1 MLVNPIGWVQGLE
14 GVTLAAAICALLFLE
29 ETGVPLPFAP
39 GDLLLAIAGIAI
51 AAGKVQPLPMVLAT
65 FFSIVAGA
73 VVGREIFALIGWDR
87 LMRIAGPLHA
97 RVPLEK
103 AAQMLERN
111 GWRAVFTAR
120 LIPGLRV
127 HTTQVA
133 GVSGMPRLSFLA
145 GLVPATAVY
154 VAAFVGLGVAFG
166 RPILRVIHDAERQV
180 LTLVVVLVIGL
191 IAVLWLRR
199 RAQRALASLG
209 GWTGVFKLRL
219 DSVGLALIPVCIGL
233 NVTGHAIAVA
243 LKLPLFLD
251 SIGTVLAA
259 VLAGPWVGASVGLV
273 TNLISSN
280 TIDPIAAPYA
290 VVSVAVG
297 LAAGFGRYLN
307 WQNRPADWLALWPVC
322 FLIASVVSTPLN
334 LTLNGGRS
342 GVPLGDAV
350 YAYVANVHFLPRF
363 VAAYIG
369 EAAVDLPD
377 KLITVLAALFIY
389 RSLPT
394 LEPAERSGLEL
405 DVGEAFVFVFR
416 SRRWLS
422 KLLVGAICVLFSWL
436 LIPLFLLTGYAVAV
450 ARRARQ
456 DEHELP
462 PWDQLGKKVLEG
474 FLITV
479 IFLIWNLPGFL
490 LSLPTDLSAGNS
502 SGDGSQGTP
511 LLSNGVFGALAA
523 LGGLWG
529 LLVLMAQ
536 SAIWGQYLE
545 EGFVGA
551 FRVGAVV
558 RRIRFHVGLTIVVG
572 ALTIVLAGLAA
583 IGFIALGIGVLLT
596 VPYASWV
603 GAHVF
608 GKYARLTDR
617 GGNPGSPHGPTL
629 LRRSGVVESLG

>member
-1 MLVNPIGWVQGLE
+1 MNPIAWVQGLE
-14 GVTLAAAICALLFLE
+14 GLTLAAVICALLFLE

-51 AAGKVQPLPMVLAT
+51 AAGKVQPAPMVLAT
-65 FFSIVAGA
+65 LAAIIGGA

-97 RVPLEK
+97 RAPLEK
-103 AAQMLERN
+103 ASEMLERN

-133 GVSGMPRLSFLA
+133 GVSGMPRLTFLA

-166 RPILRVIHDAERQV
+166 RPILQVIHDAERQV

-191 IAVLWLRR
+191 VAVLWLRR

-219 DSVGLALIPVCIGL
+219 DSVGLALVPVCIGL
-233 NVTGHAIAVA
+233 NITGHAIAVT

-290 VVSVAVG
+290 IVSVSVG

-350 YAYVANVHFLPRF
+350 YSYVANAHFLPRF

-369 EAAVDLPD
+369 EAAIDLPD

-394 LEPAERSGLEL
+394 LEVAQPTGLEL
-405 DVGEAFVFVFR
+405 DVGEAFRFVFR
-416 SRRWLS
+416 SRRWVS
-422 KLLVGAICVLFSWL
+422 KVLIGALCVLFSWI
-436 LIPLFLLTGYAVAV
+436 LIPFFLLTGYAVAV
-450 ARRARQ
+450 ARRAYQ
-456 DEHELP
+456 GDHELP
-462 PWDQLGKKVLEG
+462 AWDQLGKKVVDG
-474 FLITV
+474 FLLAV
-479 IFLIWNLPGFL
+479 VFLIWNLPGFV
-490 LSLPTDLSAGNS
+490 LSLPADISTGNTSTDSN
-502 SGDGSQGTP
+502 QGTP

-523 LGGLWG
+523 LGGVWG

-536 SAIWGQYLE
+536 AAIWSQYLE
-545 EGFVGA
+545 GGFA
-551 FRVGAVV
+551 ATFRVGAIV

-572 ALTIVLAGLAA
+572 ALTIVLVALAVS
-583 IGFIALGIGVLLT
+583 GFVALGIGVLFT

-617 GGNPGSPHGPTL
+617 TPVATKATA
-629 LRRSGVVESLG
+629 VA

>member
-1 MLVNPIGWVQGLE
+1 MNPIGWVQGLE
-14 GVTLAAAICALLFLE
+14 GLTLAAVICALLFLE

-51 AAGKVQPLPMVLAT
+51 AAGKVQPAPMVLAT
-65 FFSIVAGA
+65 LAAIIGGA

-87 LMRIAGPLHA
+87 LMRIARPLRA
-97 RVPLEK
+97 RAPLEK
-103 AAQMLERN
+103 ASEMLERN

-133 GVSGMPRLSFLA
+133 GVSGMPRLTFLA

-166 RPILRVIHDAERQV
+166 RPILQVIHDAERQV

-191 IAVLWLRR
+191 VAVLWLRR

-219 DSVGLALIPVCIGL
+219 DSVGLALVPVCIGL
-233 NVTGHAIAVA
+233 NITGHAIAVT

-290 VVSVAVG
+290 IVSVSVG

-350 YAYVANVHFLPRF
+350 YSYVANAHFLPRF

-369 EAAVDLPD
+369 EAAIDLPD

-394 LEPAERSGLEL
+394 LEVAQPTGLEL
-405 DVGEAFVFVFR
+405 DVGEAFRFVFR
-416 SRRWLS
+416 SRRWVS
-422 KLLVGAICVLFSWL
+422 KVLIGALCVLFSWI
-436 LIPLFLLTGYAVAV
+436 LIPFFLLTGYAVAV
-450 ARRARQ
+450 ARRAYQ
-456 DEHELP
+456 GDHELP
-462 PWDQLGKKVLEG
+462 AWDQLGKKVVDG
-474 FLITV
+474 FLLAV
-479 IFLIWNLPGFL
+479 VFLIWNLPGFV
-490 LSLPTDLSAGNS
+490 LSLPADISTGNTSTDSN
-502 SGDGSQGTP
+502 QGTP

-523 LGGLWG
+523 LGGVWG

-536 SAIWGQYLE
+536 AAIWSQYLE
-545 EGFVGA
+545 GGFA
-551 FRVGAVV
+551 ATFRVGAIV

-572 ALTIVLAGLAA
+572 ALTIVLVALAVS
-583 IGFIALGIGVLLT
+583 GFVALGIGVLFT

-617 GGNPGSPHGPTL
+617 TPVATKATA
-629 LRRSGVVESLG
+629 VA

>member
-1 MLVNPIGWVQGLE
+1 MNPIAWVQGLE
-14 GVTLAAAICALLFLE
+14 GLTLAAVICALLFLE

-51 AAGKVQPLPMVLAT
+51 AAGKVQPAPMVLAT
-65 FFSIVAGA
+65 LAAIIGGA

-97 RVPLEK
+97 RAPLEK
-103 AAQMLERN
+103 ASEMLERN

-133 GVSGMPRLSFLA
+133 GVSGMPRLTFLA

-166 RPILRVIHDAERQV
+166 RPILQVIHDAERQV

-191 IAVLWLRR
+191 VAVLWLRR

-219 DSVGLALIPVCIGL
+219 DSVGLALVPVCIGL
-233 NVTGHAIAVA
+233 NITGHAIAVT
-243 LKLPLFLD
+243 LRLPLFLD

-290 VVSVAVG
+290 IVSVSVG

-350 YAYVANVHFLPRF
+350 YSYVANAHFLPRF

-369 EAAVDLPD
+369 EAAIDLPD

-394 LEPAERSGLEL
+394 LEVAQPTGLEL
-405 DVGEAFVFVFR
+405 DVGEAFRFVFR
-416 SRRWLS
+416 SRRWVS
-422 KLLVGAICVLFSWL
+422 KVLIGALCVLFSWI
-436 LIPLFLLTGYAVAV
+436 LIPFFLLTGYAVAV
-450 ARRARQ
+450 ARRAYQ
-456 DEHELP
+456 GDHELP
-462 PWDQLGKKVLEG
+462 AWDQLGKKVVDG
-474 FLITV
+474 FLLAV
-479 IFLIWNLPGFL
+479 VFLIWNLPGFV
-490 LSLPTDLSAGNS
+490 LSLPADISTGNTSTDSN
-502 SGDGSQGTP
+502 QGTP

-523 LGGLWG
+523 LGGVWG

-536 SAIWGQYLE
+536 AAIWSQYLE
-545 EGFVGA
+545 GGFA
-551 FRVGAVV
+551 ATFRVGAIV

-572 ALTIVLAGLAA
+572 ALTIVLVALAVS
-583 IGFIALGIGVLLT
+583 GFVALGIGVLFT

-617 GGNPGSPHGPTL
+617 TPVATKATA
-629 LRRSGVVESLG
+629 VA

>member
-14 GVTLAAAICALLFLE
+14 GVTLAAVICALLFLE

-51 AAGKVQPLPMVLAT
+51 AAGKVQLAPMVLAALA
-65 FFSIVAGA
+65 SIAGGA

-87 LMRIAGPLHA
+87 LMKIAGPLHA

-103 AAQMLERN
+103 ASEMLERN

-133 GVSGMPRLSFLA
+133 GVSGMPRLAFLA
-145 GLVPATAVY
+145 GLLPATAVY

-166 RPILRVIHDAERQV
+166 RPILQVIHDAERQV
-180 LTLVVVLVIGL
+180 LTLAVVLVIGL

-199 RAQRALASLG
+199 RAQRALESLG

-219 DSVGLALIPVCIGL
+219 DSVGLVLIPVCIGL
-233 NVTGHAIAVA
+233 NVSGRAIAVG

-290 VVSVAVG
+290 VVSVSVG

-307 WQNRPADWLALWPVC
+307 WQNRPSDWLALWPVC
-322 FLIASVVSTPLN
+322 FLVASVVSTPLN
-334 LTLNGGRS
+334 LTFNGGRT

-350 YAYVANVHFLPRF
+350 YSYVANNHFLPRF
-363 VAAYIG
+363 VAVYIG

-394 LEPAERSGLEL
+394 LEVAQPTGLEL
-405 DVGEAFVFVFR
+405 DVGKAFVFVFR
-416 SRRWLS
+416 SRRWLG
-422 KLLVGAICVLFSWL
+422 KLLIGALCLLFSWL
-436 LIPLFLLTGYAVAV
+436 LVPLFLLTGYAVAV
-450 ARRARQ
+450 ARRAHQ
-456 DEHELP
+456 GDHELP
-462 PWDQLGKKVLEG
+462 PWDRLGKKVADG

-479 IFLIWNLPGFL
+479 IFLLWNVPGFL
-490 LSLPTDLSAGNS
+490 LSLPADLSAGTAPS
-502 SGDGSQGTP
+502 DASQGTP
-511 LLSNGVFGALAA
+511 LVSNGLFGALGA

-529 LLVLMAQ
+529 LLVVMAQ
-536 SAIWGQYLE
+536 AAIWSQYLE
-545 EGFVGA
+545 GGFVAA
-551 FRVGAVV
+551 FKVGAIV
-558 RRIRFHVGLTIVVG
+558 RRIRFHVGLTVVVG
-572 ALTIVLAGLAA
+572 ALTIVLVALA
-583 IGFIALGIGVLLT
+583 ISGFVALGIGVLLT

-608 GKYARLTDR
+608 GKYARLTDPSPIRKQSLQKTPSSLR
-617 GGNPGSPHGPTL
+617 GG
-629 LRRSGVVESLG
+629 

>member
-1 MLVNPIGWVQGLE
+1 VNPIGWVQGLE
-14 GVTLAAAICALLFLE
+14 GLTLAVVICALLFLE

-51 AAGKVQPLPMVLAT
+51 AAGKVQPVPMVLGTLAA
-65 FFSIVAGA
+65 IVGGA

-97 RVPLEK
+97 RAPLEK
-103 AAQMLERN
+103 ASEMLERN

-133 GVSGMPRLSFLA
+133 GVSGMPRLTFLA

-154 VAAFVGLGVAFG
+154 AAAFVGLGVAFG
-166 RPILRVIHDAERQV
+166 RPILQVIHNAERQV

-191 IAVLWLRR
+191 VAVLWLRR

-219 DSVGLALIPVCIGL
+219 DSVGLALVPVCIGL
-233 NVTGHAIAVA
+233 NITGHAIAVT

-290 VVSVAVG
+290 IVSVSVG

-350 YAYVANVHFLPRF
+350 YSYVANAHFLPRF

-369 EAAVDLPD
+369 EAAIDLPD

-394 LEPAERSGLEL
+394 LEVAQPTGLEL
-405 DVGEAFVFVFR
+405 DVGEAFRFVFR
-416 SRRWLS
+416 SRRWVS
-422 KLLVGAICVLFSWL
+422 KVLIGALCVLFSWI
-436 LIPLFLLTGYAVAV
+436 LIPFFLLTGYAVAV
-450 ARRARQ
+450 ARRAYQ
-456 DEHELP
+456 GDHELP
-462 PWDQLGKKVLEG
+462 AWDQLGKKVVDG
-474 FLITV
+474 FLLAV
-479 IFLIWNLPGFL
+479 VFLIWNLPGFV
-490 LSLPTDLSAGNS
+490 LSLPADISTGNTSTDSN
-502 SGDGSQGTP
+502 QGTP

-523 LGGLWG
+523 LGGVWG

-536 SAIWGQYLE
+536 AAIWSQYLE
-545 EGFVGA
+545 GGFA
-551 FRVGAVV
+551 ATFRVGAIV

-572 ALTIVLAGLAA
+572 ALTIVLVALAVG
-583 IGFIALGIGVLLT
+583 GFVALGIGVLFT

-617 GGNPGSPHGPTL
+617 TPVATKATA
-629 LRRSGVVESLG
+629 VA